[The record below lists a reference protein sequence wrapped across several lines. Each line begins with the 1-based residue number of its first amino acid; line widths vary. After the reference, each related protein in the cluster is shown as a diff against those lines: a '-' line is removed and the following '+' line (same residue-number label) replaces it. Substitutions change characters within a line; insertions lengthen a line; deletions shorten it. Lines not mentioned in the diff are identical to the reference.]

1 MNIKECSFC
10 KKPTSHAEYVFTSEY
25 TDAVICDEC
34 VIMLCMKILV
44 DKYKDKEKIMQ
55 ENATNEKNNKTE

>member
-25 TDAVICDEC
+25 TDAVICDKC

-44 DKYKDKEKIMQ
+44 DKIKMGLFLKSNLRTYPLRIL
-55 ENATNEKNNKTE
+55 